1 MRIKQKYEKILDE
14 CIETIYNC
22 SMDTSNNK
30 ALVDDNSKII
40 NFDMVTKKYSTQN
53 LIKNNYPQSI
63 DSLYINENI
72 DAIFFIEFKNKH
84 KIEKVGIKNKIYSS
98 VYILMDIF
106 NLTTDFVRDNIQFIL
121 VYKQKEYKQDEAYK
135 QIVLETQN
143 YAQETGIRFNMNEYK
158 SIFKNVYTY
167 TSDEFKHNFIDKYCA
182 TI

>member
-121 VYKQKEYKQDEAYK
+121 VYMLLYTIDFTTIFNAFSINRSAPFCVRLKKHCFCLRPFRMA
-135 QIVLETQN
+135 QINRTHDS
-143 YAQETGIRFNMNEYK
+143 AI
-158 SIFKNVYTY
+158 
-167 TSDEFKHNFIDKYCA
+167 SDW
-182 TI
+182 